1 MRRIKP
7 KVKTVLRL
15 IESLVAL
22 EGNAMKASRK
32 RLWFALLLLAGA
44 ASTASAIDWGS
55 AGAGSASKPG
65 PGQVLAAPKLEDPAL
80 PDGSF
85 DCDTVTRMS
94 WEQQRTLDGNNRGP
108 RQVKR
113 CSRDGLSIEVTPPST

>member
-1 MRRIKP
+1 MRRIEP
-7 KVKTVLRL
+7 NVKAVLRL

-22 EGNAMKASRK
+22 EGNAMKASHRM
-32 RLWFALLLLAGA
+32 LWFALLLLSGA

-55 AGAGSASKPG
+55 AGATSADKPA
-65 PGQVLAAPKLEDPAL
+65 PGQALTAPKPEDPAL

-113 CSRDGLSIEVTPPST
+113 CSRDGLSIEVTPPSN